1 VVTSPDG
8 DQSTNHSSQAS
19 TGVPGELRKDRHL
32 GDRELTHWSSTP
44 GRWLARVAEQL
55 GRAFGSQ
62 QTLVL
67 ILLVGVSVVTVMTWL
82 ASETYEAV
90 VEAEGV
96 ALWDEPL
103 LNASR
108 DVRSEWL
115 NDSVTAYTDVGGA
128 VVMPVLALLAMT
140 LLAARRRSWTPVIL
154 IGAAGIGSLLMT
166 IAGKDLVGRARP
178 PLSSAVP
185 PYMDSPSFPS
195 GHTLNAVVVAGVVAY
210 LLVLRQRSRRARA
223 LTVGGAT
230 LFAVAMGLS
239 RVYLGHHWFTDVVAA
254 WVLGLAWLTVVVTAH
269 RLYLTIRERSGTD
282 PSAASEPAAA
292 REEDVPSRR

>member
-1 VVTSPDG
+1 M
-8 DQSTNHSSQAS
+8 
-19 TGVPGELRKDRHL
+19 R
-32 GDRELTHWSSTP
+32 
-44 GRWLARVAEQL
+44 LARAW
-55 GRAFGSQ
+55 GSRH
-62 QTLVL
+62 TLVL
-67 ILLVGVSVVTVMTWL
+67 VLLLGAFVAMMMTWL

-96 ALWDEPL
+96 ALWDEPVL
-103 LNASR
+103 DASI
-108 DVRSEWL
+108 DLRSRWL
-115 NDSVTAYTDVGGA
+115 DTSVTAFTDVGG
-128 VVMPVLALLAMT
+128 VVLMPVLALVVMT

-154 IGAAGIGSLLMT
+154 ICAAGIGSLLMT

-185 PYMDSPSFPS
+185 PYEHSPSFPS

-239 RVYLGHHWFTDVVAA
+239 RVFLGHHWLTDVMAA
-254 WVLGLAWLTVVVTAH
+254 WALGLAWLTVVVTAH
-269 RLYLTIRERSGTD
+269 RLYLTTRQL
-282 PSAASEPAAA
+282 
-292 REEDVPSRR
+292 RR